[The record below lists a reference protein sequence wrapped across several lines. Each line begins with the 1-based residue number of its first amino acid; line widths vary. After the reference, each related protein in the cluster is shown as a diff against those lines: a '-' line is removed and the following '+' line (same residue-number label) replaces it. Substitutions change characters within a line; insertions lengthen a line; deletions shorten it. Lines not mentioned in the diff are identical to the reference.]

1 MRRPI
6 RFLPL
11 HIALFGALLGG
22 LTARPADAWH
32 EKEHT
37 FIARLAVETLPDTIP
52 AFFREGAMQISH
64 GASDPDVIKQ
74 RDLVELRTTEYPN
87 HFIDI
92 EMLDGAEL
100 PRIRLEFYKL
110 CYDRKL
116 DPEKVGTLPW
126 AVIEWTQ
133 RLTYA
138 FAEHRAYP
146 DNPYIRNKCLVYAG
160 ILAHYLADT
169 THPLHTT
176 IHWDGRVAGP
186 GDKSPRTGIHRKV
199 DGLLR
204 KLDVDASSLIVGI
217 ETAPYADVREG
228 FLEAFNASHALVD
241 RVYELEQDI
250 PEWEAAGIADAQVK
264 AFALERARAAI
275 TFTARMYHTAWVQ
288 SAEFDMPEWNNRPRI
303 DQPGVNHLFTPGRP

>member
-1 MRRPI
+1 MMPI
-6 RFLPL
+6 LRSSLMSVL
-11 HIALFGALLGG
+11 LMAALLGG
-22 LTARPADAWH
+22 LMTSHAGAWH

-37 FIARLAVETLPDTIP
+37 FIARLAVESLPESMP
-52 AFFREGAMQISH
+52 AFFRDGAMQISH

-92 EMLDGAEL
+92 EMLDGTEL

-110 CYDRKL
+110 CYDRGL
-116 DPEKVGTLPW
+116 DPEKVGTLPY

-146 DNPYIRNKCLVYAG
+146 DNPYIRSKCLVYAG

-176 IHWDGRVAGP
+176 IHWDGRVSGP

-204 KLDVDASSLIVGI
+204 KLDVDTNALTDRI
-217 ETAPYADVREG
+217 ETDAYDDVRQG
-228 FLEAFNASHALVD
+228 FLQVFNASHALVD
-241 RVYELEQDI
+241 RVYELEPNI
-250 PEWEAAGIADAQVK
+250 PEWEAAGLDDPQVK
-264 AFALERARAAI
+264 ALALERARAAI
-275 TFTARMYHTAWVQ
+275 QFTARMYHTAWVR
-288 SAEFDMPEWNNRPRI
+288 SAEYEMPEWNNRPWI
-303 DQPGVNHLFTPGRP
+303 DQPGVDHLFTPGRP